1 MWLMMRT
8 GQLVRADHLG
18 RRRTSL
24 KRPTEKISPR
34 VKTGLVAMAEA
45 EVAEAEEE
53 VVGVEEVEGPKVLLM
68 LHLEL
73 RTMLLR
79 AAAEEQ
85 EA

>member
-1 MWLMMRT
+1 MMRT
-8 GQLVRADHLG
+8 DQPARADPLG

-34 VKTGLVAMAEA
+34 ERTGLVAMAEA
-45 EVAEAEEE
+45 EVAEVEVAEEE
-53 VVGVEEVEGPKVLLM
+53 VVGVEEVQGPKVLLL